1 MLRATLRG
9 LAQRKLRAVLC
20 IVAVVLGCA
29 LAGGTGVLGNTVD
42 QAFDRLFADRN
53 AGVDVLVRAAPAF
66 AGQTGGF
73 VSRGQVP
80 TDVADLVQDVPGV
93 AAAAGT
99 RFGIAELIDRAGEPT
114 EPMPTRRS
122 SAACWRGAGCLRP
135 TT

>member
-9 LAQRKLRAVLC
+9 LAQRKLRAILC

-53 AGVDVLVRAAPAF
+53 AGVDILVRAAPAF
-66 AGQTGGF
+66 AGQSGGF

-80 TDVADLVQDVPGV
+80 VDALDVVENVPGV

-99 RFGIAELIDRAGEPT
+99 RFGLAQIIDKQGQPITSEGPPT
-114 EPMPTRRS
+114 LGVEWVDDAR
-122 SAACWRGAGCLRP
+122 
-135 TT
+135 

>member
-9 LAQRKLRAVLC
+9 LAQRKLRAILC

-53 AGVDVLVRAAPAF
+53 AGVDVLVRSAPAF

-73 VSRGQVP
+73 ISRGQVP
-80 TDVADLVQDVPGV
+80 TDVTALVESVPGV
-93 AAAAGT
+93 TAAAGT
-99 RFGIAELIDRAGEPT
+99 RFGIAELIDPT
-114 EPMPTRRS
+114 LS
-122 SAACWRGAGCLRP
+122 LIHI
-135 TT
+135 